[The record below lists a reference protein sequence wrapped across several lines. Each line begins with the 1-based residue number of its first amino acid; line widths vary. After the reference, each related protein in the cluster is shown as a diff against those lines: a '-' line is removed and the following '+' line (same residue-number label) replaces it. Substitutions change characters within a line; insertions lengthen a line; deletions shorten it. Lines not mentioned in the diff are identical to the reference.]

1 MACKS
6 CERRR
11 REMAIYAEAL
21 KEWAGKPFGPSLHVI
36 HTRLLAAARARGE
49 FADLEKTDD

>member
-11 REMAIYAEAL
+11 REMAIYAQAIG
-21 KEWAGKPFGPSLHVI
+21 EWSAKPFGPNI
-36 HTRLLAAARARGE
+36 TIIYNRLLDAAKKRGE
-49 FADLEKTDD
+49 FDGLDGPDT